1 MTKETRKTNE
11 ISSYAD
17 MMMRRIWLRIGC
29 LIKSQG
35 LTIRGVCAKAG
46 IEHSVVVKNTK
57 CAREGRVPHD
67 TKMEIIEALCSAL
80 EQPLSFF
87 MQE

>member
-1 MTKETRKTNE
+1 MTEKAKKRHE

-17 MMMRRIWLRIGC
+17 MMMKRIWLRIGWQ
-29 LIKSQG
+29 IKTKG

-57 CAREGRVPHD
+57 CARDGKVPPD
-67 TKMEIIEALCSAL
+67 TKIEIIEALCSAL
-80 EQPLSFF
+80 EQPMSFF
-87 MQE
+87 MQV